1 MLAFIKKIEEES
13 KRDSL
18 QESMKDPRDISVIKI
33 SESFH
38 MFFFMAAGR
47 NAQNVNVLFFKKG
60 IYYRDFDQIMCL
72 NLEKLKGAFII

>member
-18 QESMKDPRDISVIKI
+18 QESMKDPRDISVIQI

-47 NAQNVNVLFFKKG
+47 NSQNINVLFFKKKE
-60 IYYRDFDQIMCL
+60 I
-72 NLEKLKGAFII
+72 